1 MTQKPDAVWRRIALG
16 LLPVALLVALAASS
30 SCGPAPRRDWAGLST
45 AAAHAGDWHVAGRT
59 WLENPAAAEARG
71 RFLGY
76 DRGRLEGWR
85 HGDRLTLARREP
97 DGLAETIIVE
107 GLQARGFVVHHFIR
121 FFDGRT
127 EGTRFSCADPG
138 ELYDNWPVAALLAD
152 AARGY
157 PWLGKAGQPRPTPAP
172 EPFPHRRAPT
182 VWFRLTLRPDP
193 PPGFSE
199 YHDFRLGLS
208 PRDGLIR
215 TTVGALSENP
225 KDPRSE
231 ILHRVV
237 VFDRVTIRT
246 IVPPDGLLP
255 PAAAAAEWWDAA
267 TNRPIP
273 PPRDLIAPTP

>member
-1 MTQKPDAVWRRIALG
+1 MTQPPDAAWRRIALG

-30 SCGPAPRRDWAGLST
+30 GCGPAPRRDWAGLST
-45 AAAHAGDWHVAGRT
+45 AAARAGDWHVAGRT
-59 WLENPAAAEARG
+59 WLENPAAAEAHG
-71 RFLGY
+71 RFLDY

-97 DGLAETIIVE
+97 DGLAETVIVE

-138 ELYDNWPVAALLAD
+138 ELYDNWPVAALLVD

-157 PWLGKAGQPRPTPAP
+157 PWLGPAGRPQPTAGP

-193 PPGFSE
+193 LPGFSE
-199 YHDFRLGLS
+199 YHSFRLGLS

-237 VFDRVTIRT
+237 VFDRVDVRA
-246 IVPPDGLLP
+246 VGPLEGLLP
-255 PAAAAAEWWDAA
+255 PAAAAAPWWDAA
-267 TNRPIP
+267 TNQAIS
-273 PPRDLIAPTP
+273 PPRELIASEP